1 MNLIADEGIDV
12 PVVNYLRANGHHVLY
27 ILEDS
32 PGMPDSDILQLAQD
46 RNEVLLV
53 YDKDFGE
60 LVYRMKQVHSGI
72 ILVRLSGMKP
82 IEKAKIILD
91 AINMHHTEMLEAF
104 TVITKQQI
112 KIRKQSL
119 L

>member
-46 RNEVLLV
+46 RNEVLR
-53 YDKDFGE
+53 Y
-60 LVYRMKQVHSGI
+60 M
-72 ILVRLSGMKP
+72 
-82 IEKAKIILD
+82 
-91 AINMHHTEMLEAF
+91 
-104 TVITKQQI
+104 I
-112 KIRKQSL
+112 KILASWFTE
-119 L
+119 